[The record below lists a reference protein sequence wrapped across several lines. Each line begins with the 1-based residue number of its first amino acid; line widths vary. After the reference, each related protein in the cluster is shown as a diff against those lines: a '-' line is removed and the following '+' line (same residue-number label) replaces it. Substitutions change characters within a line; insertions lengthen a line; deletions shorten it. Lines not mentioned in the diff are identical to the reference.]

1 MGCDR
6 ISEFPDCLLT
16 HILSYLSTKDSVKT
30 SVLSKRWEFLW
41 LNVSG
46 LDLNDLDFL
55 PYGFVYRFFEFNRGS
70 CLQTFK
76 LKYCRYTKLG
86 YDSSNSL
93 EWITQMVH
101 RRVQH
106 LDLEN
111 KYLCRLY
118 IMPECVYVSKTLVSL
133 KLVKIGLKDPKFDVS
148 LPCLKIMHLANNY
161 FKKPDRN
168 GFCFM
173 DYLCGDGHLIMK
185 KLISGSPVL
194 ENITM
199 EASIC
204 LPTGFSGYPLV
215 NSFWT
220 NVPQCLS
227 STLEYVTI
235 SVRIMDEETGI
246 KLVNYFLENSAV
258 LKKLTLSCK
267 YYHKPKREA
276 ECYKKLLTSTK
287 LSTRCQVLVS

>member
-6 ISEFPDCLLT
+6 ISELPESLLT
-16 HILSYLSTKDSVKT
+16 HILSYLSTKDSPALVKT

-46 LDLNDLDFL
+46 LDLNAVDSL
-55 PYGFVYRFFEFNRGS
+55 PYGEPMLRFVFRFLEFNRGS

-76 LKYCRYTKLG
+76 MKYCRYTKLG
-86 YDSSNSL
+86 HESHDPN
-93 EWITQMVH
+93 I
-101 RRVQH
+101 
-106 LDLEN
+106 
-111 KYLCRLY
+111 
-118 IMPECVYVSKTLVSL
+118 IPECVYVSKTLVSL
-133 KLVKIGLKDPKFDVS
+133 KLVHIALKDPKFDVS

-161 FKKPDRN
+161 FKRPDDKV
-168 GFCFM
+168 FTIM

-199 EASIC
+199 EVSIC
-204 LPTGFSGYPLV
+204 LGTGFTGYRPLV

-227 STLEYVTI
+227 STLEHVTI
-235 SVRIMDEETGI
+235 SVITIEDETGI
-246 KLVNYFLENSAV
+246 RLVNYFLENSAV

-267 YYHKPKREA
+267 YYYKSKREA
-276 ECYKKLLTSTK
+276 ESYKKLLTSTK

>member
-1 MGCDR
+1 MNTLRTMGCDR

-55 PYGFVYRFFEFNRGS
+55 PYGEPLLRFMYRFLEFNRGS

-76 LKYCRYTKLG
+76 LKYCRCTKLG

-133 KLVKIGLKDPKFDVS
+133 KLVQIGLKDPKFDVS

-168 GFCFM
+168 GFFF
-173 DYLCGDGHLIMK
+173 YGL
-185 KLISGSPVL
+185 
-194 ENITM
+194 
-199 EASIC
+199 
-204 LPTGFSGYPLV
+204 LV
-215 NSFWT
+215 W
-220 NVPQCLS
+220 
-227 STLEYVTI
+227 
-235 SVRIMDEETGI
+235 
-246 KLVNYFLENSAV
+246 
-258 LKKLTLSCK
+258 
-267 YYHKPKREA
+267 
-276 ECYKKLLTSTK
+276 
-287 LSTRCQVLVS
+287 